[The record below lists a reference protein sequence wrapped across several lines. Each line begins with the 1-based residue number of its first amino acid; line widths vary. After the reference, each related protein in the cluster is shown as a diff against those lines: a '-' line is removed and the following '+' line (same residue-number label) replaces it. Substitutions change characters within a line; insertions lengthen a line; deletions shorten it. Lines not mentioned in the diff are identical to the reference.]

1 MANIFVRSPYIVTIN
16 ETNQVET
23 KIELRLWNGTGS
35 APTDATY
42 TLSKLIPA
50 PGQPATYYNISGYV
64 REFLSFLPTNTGLPF
79 QNQFND
85 LASYSLANSQWDI
98 RQYCNIEIKK
108 YFRTTSTGTFT
119 LIGSA
124 ESHIGFDGYTLFDEG
139 VNYNLGSTMLKE
151 KTYYYLYKNPGGS
164 TQTFLSNNPFYRPGA
179 LFLRATTNTLF
190 ARYTNLRTNA
200 VVDIN
205 LTQVGFYVIPRVR
218 LGNYADGNSLQIMSG
233 STVLYTATFKPKTEC
248 KYEPLVCDFV
258 NRYGAWQREYF
269 FKASKIN
276 IEVQNS
282 EYNLYSSSFPTYYVS
297 EGQRKTFN
305 TTYKEKITVNTD
317 WVSEDFSD
325 NLRELMTSERILI
338 NDRPVKLITK
348 QAELQKHINTKMI
361 NYTIEF
367 EYANDI
373 INLVV

>member
-35 APTDATY
+35 APTDPTY

-50 PGQPATYYNISGYV
+50 ASQPATHYNISSYV
-64 REFLSFLPTNTGLPF
+64 KEFLSFLPTQAGDTF

-85 LASYSLANSQWDI
+85 LASYTLANSQWDT
-98 RQYCNIEIKK
+98 RQYCNIEIRK
-108 YFRTTSTGTFT
+108 YFRTTSTGAFT
-119 LIGSA
+119 QIGGA
-124 ESHIGFDGYTLFDEG
+124 EDHIGYDGYTLFDEG
-139 VNYNLGSTMLKE
+139 VNYNLGSFMLKE
-151 KTYYYLYKNPGGS
+151 KTYYYLYKDPGGS
-164 TQTFLSNNPFYRPGA
+164 TQTFLSNNPYYRPGA
-179 LFLRATTNTLF
+179 LFLRATTNTLI
-190 ARYTNLRTNA
+190 ARYINLQTNA
-200 VVDIN
+200 SVDIN
-205 LTQVGFYVIPRVR
+205 ITQIGFYAIPRVR
-218 LGNYADGNSLQIMSG
+218 LGNYAVGNTLQIISN
-233 STVLYTATFKPKTEC
+233 SVVVFSATFKPKTEC

-269 FKASKIN
+269 YKASKKN
-276 IEVQNS
+276 IEVQNT
-282 EYNLYSSSFPTYYVS
+282 EYNLYSSSFPNYYTS
-297 EGQRKTFN
+297 EGQRKTYN
-305 TTYKEKITVNTD
+305 TTYKEKITANTD

-338 NDRPVKLITK
+338 NDKPVKLITK
-348 QAELQKHINTKMI
+348 QIELQKHINTKMI